1 MLTACL
7 DTIKK
12 ELAFDIG
19 FGDVIVPSPILM
31 TYPTIINGMDN
42 PRLVAY
48 SLETVLAE
56 KIQTMVE
63 KGVFNS
69 RMKDFFDVYRVI
81 HVHEFDA
88 DILLEALKATFT
100 NRNTDYSTVQILFTP
115 EFTNNE
121 SLDRRWNAYCK
132 KIKPAEAPSFKETIR
147 IINEFLLPYS
157 KKMID

>member
-56 KIQTMVE
+56 KKYSLLQSLPTM
-63 KGVFNS
+63 S
-69 RMKDFFDVYRVI
+69 HWIDVGMPTAR
-81 HVHEFDA
+81 
-88 DILLEALKATFT
+88 K
-100 NRNTDYSTVQILFTP
+100 
-115 EFTNNE
+115 
-121 SLDRRWNAYCK
+121 
-132 KIKPAEAPSFKETIR
+132 
-147 IINEFLLPYS
+147 
-157 KKMID
+157 